1 MSNSQ
6 INLPKTAFS
15 MKANLPAR
23 EPEILEYWQKINLYR
38 ELRNSSKGKEKF
50 VLHDGPPYANG
61 NIHMGTALNKILKD
75 IIVKFHQMDGKDSIY
90 VPGWDCHGLPIEWK
104 IEEQYKKNKKNKNDV
119 PIVEF
124 RKECR
129 LFAEKWI
136 EVHKG
141 QFKRLGVVGDWENY
155 YSTMSF
161 DAEAQIVREL
171 GKFLKEGSL
180 YRGFKPV
187 LWSTVEKTALA
198 DAEVERVL
206 SMADGALLL
215 IDSAEGVMP
224 QTKFVLSKALKQ
236 GLKPIVVINKL
247 DKADQRA
254 NEVLDET
261 FDLFVSLDANEEQL
275 DFPVLYASGRSG
287 WADTEVD
294 GPRENLNPLLDLIL
308 DHVKPAKF
316 EKEKPFAMLST
327 LLYADSFLG
336 RSLVGRITQGTAKA
350 NQSIKAINL
359 NGEKVDEGKLTK
371 IFRYEGTKK
380 VPIEVGE
387 AGDIVVIAGLENAN
401 VADTICDLDVNEPIS
416 ATPIDPPTMS
426 ITITV
431 NTSPLAGKEGKKLT
445 STQIR
450 DRLLQEAQNNVGI
463 TFAENNGNDSFVV
476 SGRGELMLEILLTQ
490 MRREGF
496 EMTVSPPK
504 VLYQT
509 DESGKKLEPIEE
521 ITMDLDEEYSSKVID
536 SMNRRKGKLID
547 LKDTGKDKKRLIFHA
562 PTRGLMGYTSRFLTL
577 TKGNGV
583 INRIFHSYGPFEGE
597 MEGRRNGA
605 LIAMEQGK
613 AVAFAIF
620 NLQARGEM
628 FVTHNDPV
636 YPGMIVGLSPK
647 PGDMIINVMKGKK
660 LTNMR
665 TQGTDENV
673 VLTPVRKMSIA
684 EQLSM
689 LNTDEAL
696 EITPESCRLRKSI
709 LDPHERKRSEKS
721 GAAA

>member
-1 MSNSQ
+1 MIDTLMKQSGSFRENEVVDERLMDSGELEKERGITILAKPAS
-6 INLPKTAFS
+6 INWKD
-15 MKANLPAR
+15 AR
-23 EPEILEYWQKINLYR
+23 IN
-38 ELRNSSKGKEKF
+38 
-50 VLHDGPPYANG
+50 
-61 NIHMGTALNKILKD
+61 
-75 IIVKFHQMDGKDSIY
+75 IIDT
-90 VPGWDCHGLPIEWK
+90 PGHRD
-104 IEEQYKKNKKNKNDV
+104 
-119 PIVEF
+119 
-124 RKECR
+124 
-129 LFAEKWI
+129 FA
-136 EVHKG
+136 
-141 QFKRLGVVGDWENY
+141 
-155 YSTMSF
+155 
-161 DAEAQIVREL
+161 
-171 GKFLKEGSL
+171 
-180 YRGFKPV
+180 
-187 LWSTVEKTALA
+187 
-198 DAEVERVL
+198 AEVERVL

-224 QTKFVLSKALKQ
+224 QTKFVLAKALKQ
-236 GLKPIVVINKL
+236 GLKPIVIINKL

-287 WADTEVD
+287 WASKEVD
-294 GPRENLNPLLDLIL
+294 GPRENLHPLLDLIIE
-308 DHVKPAKF
+308 HVKPADLDKT
-316 EKEKPFAMLST
+316 KPFAMLST

-336 RSLVGRITQGTAKA
+336 RSLVGKISQGTAKA
-350 NQSIKAINL
+350 NQPIKAINL
-359 NGEKVDEGKLTK
+359 KGEKVDEGRLTK

-387 AGDIVVIAGLENAN
+387 AGDIVIIAGLEKAN
-401 VADTICDLDVNEPIS
+401 VADTICDLEVTEPIH

-426 ITITV
+426 ITISV
-431 NTSPLAGKEGKKLT
+431 NSSPLAGTEGKILT

-450 DRLLQEAQNNVGI
+450 DRLVTEAQNNVGI
-463 TFAENNGNDSFVV
+463 SFSQNNNVDAFVI

-504 VLYQT
+504 VLYQK
-509 DESGKKLEPIEE
+509 DVSGNRMEPIEE
-521 ITMDLDEEYSSKVID
+521 ITVDLDEEFSSKIID
-536 SMNRRKGKLID
+536 SMNRRKGKLLD

-577 TKGNGV
+577 TKGTGV
-583 INRIFHSYGPFEGE
+583 INRIFHGYGKFEGE
-597 MEGRRNGA
+597 MDGRKNGA
-605 LIAMEQGK
+605 LISMANGK

-636 YPGMIVGLSPK
+636 YEGMIVGLAPK
-647 PGDMIINVMKGKK
+647 PGDMIINVMKGKQ

-673 VLTPVRKMSIA
+673 VLTPVRQMSIA

-696 EITPESCRLRKSI
+696 EITPKSLRLRKAI
-709 LDPHERKRSEKS
+709 LNPTDRKKNEKS
-721 GAAA
+721 GTPL

>member
-1 MSNSQ
+1 MTND
-6 INLPKTAFS
+6 IRNITIIAHVDHGKTTLIDTL
-15 MKANLPAR
+15 MKQSGSFRDN
-23 EPEILEYWQKINLYR
+23 E
-38 ELRNSSKGKEKF
+38 
-50 VLHDGPPYANG
+50 V
-61 NIHMGTALNKILKD
+61 
-75 IIVKFHQMDGKDSIY
+75 
-90 VPGWDCHGLPIEWK
+90 
-104 IEEQYKKNKKNKNDV
+104 IEERVMDSGELEKERGITILAKPTSIDWKKSRVNIIDT
-119 PIVEF
+119 PGH
-124 RKECR
+124 RD
-129 LFAEKWI
+129 FA
-136 EVHKG
+136 
-141 QFKRLGVVGDWENY
+141 
-155 YSTMSF
+155 
-161 DAEAQIVREL
+161 
-171 GKFLKEGSL
+171 
-180 YRGFKPV
+180 
-187 LWSTVEKTALA
+187 
-198 DAEVERVL
+198 AEVERVL
-206 SMADGALLL
+206 HMADGALLL

-224 QTKFVLSKALKQ
+224 QTKFVLAKALKQ
-236 GLKPIVVINKL
+236 GLRPIVVINKL
-247 DKADQRA
+247 DKTDQRA

-287 WADTEVD
+287 WASKEID
-294 GPRENLNPLLDLIL
+294 GPRENLHPLLDLII
-308 DHVKPAKF
+308 DHVKPAKLD
-316 EKEKPFAMLST
+316 KSKPFAMLST

-336 RSLVGRITQGTAKA
+336 RSLVGRINQGTAKA
-350 NQSIKAINL
+350 NQQIKAINL
-359 NGEKVDEGKLTK
+359 KGEKVDEGRLTK

-380 VPIEVGE
+380 VPIEIGE
-387 AGDIVVIAGLENAN
+387 AGDIVIIAGLEKAN
-401 VADTICDLDVNEPIS
+401 VADTICDLEINEPIS

-426 ITITV
+426 ITVTV
-431 NTSPLAGKEGKKLT
+431 NSSPLAGTEGKKLT

-450 DRLLQEAQNNVGI
+450 DRLMLEAENNVGI
-463 TFAENNGNDSFVV
+463 TFGENENKDAFVI

-504 VLYQT
+504 VLFQK
-509 DESGKKLEPIEE
+509 DDNGKKLEPIEE
-521 ITMDLDEEYSSKVID
+521 ITMDLDEEHSSKVID

-577 TKGNGV
+577 TKGTGV
-583 INRIFHSYGPFEGE
+583 INRIFHAYGEYTGD

-605 LIAMEQGK
+605 LISMEKGK

-636 YPGMIVGLSPK
+636 YEGMIVGLSSK
-647 PGDMIINVMKGKK
+647 SGDLEINVMKGKK

-673 VLTPVRKMSIA
+673 VLTPVRKMAIA

-696 EITPESCRLRKSI
+696 EITPKSCRLRKAI
-709 LDPHERKRSEKS
+709 LNPHDRKRQSKAS
-721 GAAA
+721 

>member
-1 MSNSQ
+1 MKNNIRNITIIAHVDHGKTTMIDTLMKQSGSFRENEVVDERLMDSGELEKERGITILAKPAS
-6 INLPKTAFS
+6 IN
-15 MKANLPAR
+15 
-23 EPEILEYWQKINLYR
+23 W
-38 ELRNSSKGKEKF
+38 
-50 VLHDGPPYANG
+50 
-61 NIHMGTALNKILKD
+61 
-75 IIVKFHQMDGKDSIY
+75 KDSGINIIDT
-90 VPGWDCHGLPIEWK
+90 PGHRD
-104 IEEQYKKNKKNKNDV
+104 
-119 PIVEF
+119 
-124 RKECR
+124 
-129 LFAEKWI
+129 FA
-136 EVHKG
+136 
-141 QFKRLGVVGDWENY
+141 
-155 YSTMSF
+155 
-161 DAEAQIVREL
+161 
-171 GKFLKEGSL
+171 
-180 YRGFKPV
+180 
-187 LWSTVEKTALA
+187 
-198 DAEVERVL
+198 AEVERVL

-224 QTKFVLSKALKQ
+224 QTKFVLAKALKQ
-236 GLKPIVVINKL
+236 GLRPIVIINKL

-254 NEVLDET
+254 DEVLDET

-287 WADTEVD
+287 WASKEVD
-294 GPRENLNPLLDLIL
+294 GPRENLHPLLDLIIEHVNPAEL
-308 DHVKPAKF
+308 DISI
-316 EKEKPFAMLST
+316 PFAMLST

-336 RSLVGRITQGTAKA
+336 RSLVGKISQGTAKA
-350 NQSIKAINL
+350 NQPIKAINL
-359 NGEKVDEGKLTK
+359 KGEKVDEGRLTK

-387 AGDIVVIAGLENAN
+387 AGDIVIIAGLEKAN
-401 VADTICDLDVNEPIS
+401 VADTICDLEVTEPIH

-426 ITITV
+426 ITISV
-431 NTSPLAGKEGKKLT
+431 NSSPLAGTEGKKLT

-450 DRLLQEAQNNVGI
+450 DRLVTEAQNNVGI
-463 TFAENNGNDSFVV
+463 SFSQNNNVDAFVI

-504 VLYQT
+504 VLFQK
-509 DESGKKLEPIEE
+509 DENGNRMEPIEE
-521 ITMDLDEEYSSKVID
+521 ITVDLDEEFSSKIID
-536 SMNRRKGKLID
+536 SMNRRKGKLLD

-577 TKGNGV
+577 TKGTGV
-583 INRIFHSYGPFEGE
+583 INRIFHGYGKFEGE
-597 MEGRRNGA
+597 MDGRKNGA
-605 LIAMEQGK
+605 LISMSTGK

-636 YPGMIVGLSPK
+636 YEGMIVGLTPK
-647 PGDMIINVMKGKK
+647 PGDMIINVMKGKQ

-673 VLTPVRKMSIA
+673 VLTPVRQMSIA

-696 EITPESCRLRKSI
+696 EITPKSLRLRKAI
-709 LDPHERKRSEKS
+709 LNPNDRKKNEKS
-721 GAAA
+721 STPL

>member
-1 MSNSQ
+1 MDNNIRNITIIAHVDHGKTTMIDALMKQSGSFRENEVVEERLMDSGELEKERGITILAKPAS
-6 INLPKTAFS
+6 IN
-15 MKANLPAR
+15 
-23 EPEILEYWQKINLYR
+23 WQGSRIN
-38 ELRNSSKGKEKF
+38 
-50 VLHDGPPYANG
+50 
-61 NIHMGTALNKILKD
+61 
-75 IIVKFHQMDGKDSIY
+75 IIDT
-90 VPGWDCHGLPIEWK
+90 PGHRD
-104 IEEQYKKNKKNKNDV
+104 
-119 PIVEF
+119 
-124 RKECR
+124 
-129 LFAEKWI
+129 FA
-136 EVHKG
+136 
-141 QFKRLGVVGDWENY
+141 
-155 YSTMSF
+155 
-161 DAEAQIVREL
+161 
-171 GKFLKEGSL
+171 
-180 YRGFKPV
+180 
-187 LWSTVEKTALA
+187 
-198 DAEVERVL
+198 AEVERVL

-215 IDSAEGVMP
+215 IDSSEGVMP
-224 QTKFVLSKALKQ
+224 QTKFVLAKALKQ
-236 GLKPIVVINKL
+236 GLKPIVIINKL
-247 DKADQRA
+247 DKPDQRA
-254 NEVLDET
+254 EEVLDET

-287 WADTEVD
+287 WANKEVD
-294 GPRENLNPLLDLIL
+294 GPRENLHPLLDLIL
-308 DHVKPAKF
+308 EHVKPD
-316 EKEKPFAMLST
+316 ELDNSKPFAMLST

-336 RSLVGRITQGTAKA
+336 RSLVGKISQGSAKA
-350 NQSIKAINL
+350 NQQIKAINL
-359 NGEKVDEGKLTK
+359 QGEKVDEGRLTK

-387 AGDIVVIAGLENAN
+387 AGDIVVIAGLEKAN
-401 VADTICDLDVNEPIS
+401 VADTICDIEVNEPIL

-426 ITITV
+426 IKVTV
-431 NTSPLAGKEGKKLT
+431 NSSPLAGTEGKKLT

-450 DRLLQEAQNNVGI
+450 DRLILEAQNNVGI
-463 TFAENNGNDSFVV
+463 TFSENKNNDAFEI

-504 VLYQT
+504 VLFEK
-509 DESGKKLEPIEE
+509 DENGNKLEPIEE
-521 ITMDLDEEYSSKVID
+521 ITMDLDEEHSSKVID

-583 INRIFHSYGPFEGE
+583 INRIFHSYGKYEGE

-605 LIAMEQGK
+605 LISMETGK

-636 YPGMIVGLSPK
+636 YVGMIVGLAPK
-647 PGDMIINVMKGKK
+647 SGDLQINVMKGKK

-684 EQLSM
+684 EQLSI

-696 EITPESCRLRKSI
+696 EITPKSCRLRKAI
-709 LDPHERKRSEKS
+709 LNPHERKKSEKAS
-721 GAAA
+721 ASAA

>member
-1 MSNSQ
+1 MNNNIRNITIIAHVDHGKTTMIDTLMKQSGSFRENEVVDERLMDSGELEKERGITILAKPAS
-6 INLPKTAFS
+6 IN
-15 MKANLPAR
+15 
-23 EPEILEYWQKINLYR
+23 W
-38 ELRNSSKGKEKF
+38 
-50 VLHDGPPYANG
+50 
-61 NIHMGTALNKILKD
+61 
-75 IIVKFHQMDGKDSIY
+75 KDSRINIIDT
-90 VPGWDCHGLPIEWK
+90 PGHRD
-104 IEEQYKKNKKNKNDV
+104 
-119 PIVEF
+119 
-124 RKECR
+124 
-129 LFAEKWI
+129 FA
-136 EVHKG
+136 
-141 QFKRLGVVGDWENY
+141 
-155 YSTMSF
+155 
-161 DAEAQIVREL
+161 
-171 GKFLKEGSL
+171 
-180 YRGFKPV
+180 
-187 LWSTVEKTALA
+187 
-198 DAEVERVL
+198 AEVERVL

-224 QTKFVLSKALKQ
+224 QTKFVLAKALKQ
-236 GLKPIVVINKL
+236 GLKPIVIINKL

-287 WADTEVD
+287 WASKEVD
-294 GPRENLNPLLDLIL
+294 GPRENLHPLLDLIL
-308 DHVKPAKF
+308 EHVNPDDLDKT
-316 EKEKPFAMLST
+316 KPFAMLST

-336 RSLVGRITQGTAKA
+336 RSLVGKISQGTARA
-350 NQSIKAINL
+350 NQPIKAINL
-359 NGEKVDEGKLTK
+359 KGEKVDEGRLTK

-387 AGDIVVIAGLENAN
+387 AGDIVVIAGLEKAN
-401 VADTICDLDVNEPIS
+401 VADTICDPEVNEPLP

-426 ITITV
+426 ITISV
-431 NTSPLAGKEGKKLT
+431 NSSPLAGTEGKKLT

-450 DRLLQEAQNNVGI
+450 DRLVTEAQNNVGI
-463 TFAENNGNDSFVV
+463 SFSQNNNVDAFVI

-504 VLYQT
+504 VLYQR
-509 DESGKKLEPIEE
+509 DENGNRMEPIEE
-521 ITMDLDEEYSSKVID
+521 ITVDLDEEFSSKIID
-536 SMNRRKGKLID
+536 SMNRRKGKLLD

-577 TKGNGV
+577 TKGTGV
-583 INRIFHSYGPFEGE
+583 INRIFHGYGKFEGE
-597 MEGRRNGA
+597 MDGRKNGA
-605 LIAMEQGK
+605 LISMANGK

-636 YPGMIVGLSPK
+636 YEGMIVGLAPK
-647 PGDMIINVMKGKK
+647 PGDMIINVMKGKQ

-673 VLTPVRKMSIA
+673 VLTPVRQMSIA

-696 EITPESCRLRKSI
+696 EITPKSLRLRKAI
-709 LDPHERKRSEKS
+709 LNPTDRKKNEKS
-721 GAAA
+721 GTPL

>member
-1 MSNSQ
+1 MSNNIRNITIIAHVDHGKTTMIDNLMKQSGSFRDNEVVDERLMDSGELEKERGITILAKPAS
-6 INLPKTAFS
+6 IN
-15 MKANLPAR
+15 
-23 EPEILEYWQKINLYR
+23 WQDSR
-38 ELRNSSKGKEKF
+38 
-50 VLHDGPPYANG
+50 V
-61 NIHMGTALNKILKD
+61 NIIDT
-75 IIVKFHQMDGKDSIY
+75 
-90 VPGWDCHGLPIEWK
+90 PGHRD
-104 IEEQYKKNKKNKNDV
+104 
-119 PIVEF
+119 
-124 RKECR
+124 
-129 LFAEKWI
+129 FA
-136 EVHKG
+136 
-141 QFKRLGVVGDWENY
+141 
-155 YSTMSF
+155 
-161 DAEAQIVREL
+161 
-171 GKFLKEGSL
+171 
-180 YRGFKPV
+180 
-187 LWSTVEKTALA
+187 
-198 DAEVERVL
+198 AEVERVL

-224 QTKFVLSKALKQ
+224 QTKFVLAKALKQ

-287 WADTEVD
+287 WASKEVD
-294 GPRENLNPLLDLIL
+294 GPRENLHPLLDLIIE
-308 DHVKPAKF
+308 HVKPAELDKT
-316 EKEKPFAMLST
+316 KPFAMLST

-336 RSLVGRITQGTAKA
+336 RSLVGRISQGTAKA
-350 NQSIKAINL
+350 NQPIKAINL

-380 VPIEVGE
+380 VPIEIGE
-387 AGDIVVIAGLENAN
+387 AGDIVVIAGLEKAN
-401 VADTICDLDVNEPIS
+401 VADTICDPELNEPIP

-426 ITITV
+426 ITISV
-431 NTSPLAGKEGKKLT
+431 NSSPLAGTEGKKLT

-450 DRLLQEAQNNVGI
+450 DRLLSEAQNNVGI
-463 TFAENNGNDSFVV
+463 TFSQNANVDSFVI

-504 VLYQT
+504 VLFQK
-509 DESGKKLEPIEE
+509 DEAGNKLEPIEE
-521 ITMDLDEEYSSKVID
+521 ITVDLDEEFSSKIID
-536 SMNRRKGKLID
+536 SMNRRKGKLLD
-547 LKDTGKDKKRLIFHA
+547 LKDTGKDKKRLVFHA

-577 TKGNGV
+577 TKGTGV
-583 INRIFHSYGPFEGE
+583 INRIFHGYGKFEGE
-597 MEGRRNGA
+597 MDGRKNGA
-605 LIAMEQGK
+605 LISMSTGK

-636 YPGMIVGLSPK
+636 YEGMIVGLTPK
-647 PGDMIINVMKGKK
+647 PGDMIINVMKGKQ

-673 VLTPVRKMSIA
+673 VLTPVRQMSIA

-696 EITPESCRLRKSI
+696 EITPKSLRLRKAI
-709 LDPHERKRSEKS
+709 LNPHDRKKSEKS
-721 GAAA
+721 GTAA

>member
-1 MSNSQ
+1 MSNNIRNITIIAHVDHGKTTMIDTLMKQSGSFRENEIIEERLMDSGELEKERGITILAKPAS
-6 INLPKTAFS
+6 IN
-15 MKANLPAR
+15 
-23 EPEILEYWQKINLYR
+23 W
-38 ELRNSSKGKEKF
+38 
-50 VLHDGPPYANG
+50 
-61 NIHMGTALNKILKD
+61 
-75 IIVKFHQMDGKDSIY
+75 KDSRINIIDT
-90 VPGWDCHGLPIEWK
+90 PGHRD
-104 IEEQYKKNKKNKNDV
+104 
-119 PIVEF
+119 
-124 RKECR
+124 
-129 LFAEKWI
+129 FA
-136 EVHKG
+136 
-141 QFKRLGVVGDWENY
+141 
-155 YSTMSF
+155 
-161 DAEAQIVREL
+161 
-171 GKFLKEGSL
+171 
-180 YRGFKPV
+180 
-187 LWSTVEKTALA
+187 
-198 DAEVERVL
+198 AEVERVL

-224 QTKFVLSKALKQ
+224 QTKFVLAKALKQ
-236 GLKPIVVINKL
+236 GLKPIVIINKL
-247 DKADQRA
+247 DKTDQRA
-254 NEVLDET
+254 DEVLDET

-287 WADTEVD
+287 WASKEVD
-294 GPRENLNPLLDLIL
+294 GPRENLHPLLDLIIE
-308 DHVKPAKF
+308 HVKPAELDKN
-316 EKEKPFAMLST
+316 KPFAMLST

-336 RSLVGRITQGTAKA
+336 RSLVGKISQGTAKA
-350 NQSIKAINL
+350 NQQIKAINL
-359 NGEKVDEGKLTK
+359 QGEKIDEGRLTK

-387 AGDIVVIAGLENAN
+387 AGDIVVIAGLEKAN
-401 VADTICDLDVNEPIS
+401 VADTICDPEVNEPIT

-426 ITITV
+426 ITISV
-431 NTSPLAGKEGKKLT
+431 NSSPLAGTEGKKLT

-450 DRLLQEAQNNVGI
+450 DRLITEAQNNVGI
-463 TFAENNGNDSFVV
+463 SFSQNINVDSFII

-504 VLYQT
+504 VLYKQ
-509 DESGKKLEPIEE
+509 DRNGNKLEPIEE
-521 ITMDLDEEYSSKVID
+521 ITVDLDEEYSSKIID

-547 LKDTGKDKKRLIFHA
+547 LKDTGKDKKRLLFHA

-577 TKGNGV
+577 TKGTGV
-583 INRIFHSYGPFEGE
+583 INRIFHGYGKFEGE
-597 MEGRRNGA
+597 MDGRKNGA
-605 LIAMEQGK
+605 LISMANGK

-636 YPGMIVGLSPK
+636 YEGMIVGLTPK
-647 PGDMIINVMKGKK
+647 PGDMIINVMKGKQ

-696 EITPESCRLRKSI
+696 EITPKSLRLRKAI
-709 LDPHERKRSEKS
+709 LNPHDRKKNEKS
-721 GAAA
+721 GTPL

>member
-1 MSNSQ
+1 MTNTIRNITIIAHVDHGKTTLIDNLMKQSGSFRENENVEERVMDSGELEKERGITILAKPTS
-6 INLPKTAFS
+6 INWRE
-15 MKANLPAR
+15 AR
-23 EPEILEYWQKINLYR
+23 IN
-38 ELRNSSKGKEKF
+38 
-50 VLHDGPPYANG
+50 
-61 NIHMGTALNKILKD
+61 
-75 IIVKFHQMDGKDSIY
+75 IIDT
-90 VPGWDCHGLPIEWK
+90 PGHRD
-104 IEEQYKKNKKNKNDV
+104 
-119 PIVEF
+119 
-124 RKECR
+124 
-129 LFAEKWI
+129 FA
-136 EVHKG
+136 
-141 QFKRLGVVGDWENY
+141 
-155 YSTMSF
+155 
-161 DAEAQIVREL
+161 
-171 GKFLKEGSL
+171 
-180 YRGFKPV
+180 
-187 LWSTVEKTALA
+187 
-198 DAEVERVL
+198 AEVERVL
-206 SMADGALLL
+206 HMADGALLL

-247 DKADQRA
+247 DKSDQRA

-261 FDLFVSLDANEEQL
+261 FDLFVSLDANEKQL

-287 WADTEVD
+287 WATKEID
-294 GPRENLNPLLDLIL
+294 GPRENLKPLLDLII
-308 DHVKPAKF
+308 DHVKPTKF
-316 EKEKPFAMLST
+316 DEKKPFAMLST

-336 RSLVGRITQGTAKA
+336 RSLVGRIAQGTAKA

-359 NGEKVDEGKLTK
+359 NGEKVDEGRLTK

-380 VPIEVGE
+380 VPIEIGH
-387 AGDIVVIAGLENAN
+387 AGDIVIVAGLDKAN
-401 VADTICDLDVNEPIS
+401 VSDTICDLEVNEPIN

-431 NTSPLAGKEGKKLT
+431 NSSPLAGTEGKKLT

-450 DRLLQEAQNNVGI
+450 ERLILEAENNVGI
-463 TFAENNGNDSFVV
+463 NFQENENKDAFVI

-496 EMTVSPPK
+496 ELTVSPPK
-504 VLYQT
+504 VLIKKG
-509 DESGKKLEPIEE
+509 DMGEKLEPIEE
-521 ITMDLDEEYSSKVID
+521 VTMDLDEEFSSKVID

-577 TKGNGV
+577 TKGTGV
-583 INRIFHSYGPFEGE
+583 INRIFHKYGDYTGD
-597 MEGRRNGA
+597 MDGRRNGA
-605 LIAMEQGK
+605 LISMENGK

-636 YPGMIVGLSPK
+636 YEGMIVGLSSK
-647 PGDMIINVMKGKK
+647 SGDLEINVMKGKK

-673 VLTPVRKMSIA
+673 VLTPVRKMAIA
-684 EQLSM
+684 EQLSI

-696 EITPESCRLRKSI
+696 EITPKSCRLRKAI
-709 LDPHERKRSEKS
+709 LNPHQRKRKLK
-721 GAAA
+721 AI

>member
-1 MSNSQ
+1 MSNN
-6 INLPKTAFS
+6 IRNITIIAHVDHGKTTMIDNL
-15 MKANLPAR
+15 MKQSGSFRENEVVDERLMDSGELEKERGITILAKPAS
-23 EPEILEYWQKINLYR
+23 IDWQGTR
-38 ELRNSSKGKEKF
+38 
-50 VLHDGPPYANG
+50 V
-61 NIHMGTALNKILKD
+61 NIIDT
-75 IIVKFHQMDGKDSIY
+75 
-90 VPGWDCHGLPIEWK
+90 PGHRD
-104 IEEQYKKNKKNKNDV
+104 
-119 PIVEF
+119 
-124 RKECR
+124 
-129 LFAEKWI
+129 FA
-136 EVHKG
+136 
-141 QFKRLGVVGDWENY
+141 
-155 YSTMSF
+155 
-161 DAEAQIVREL
+161 
-171 GKFLKEGSL
+171 
-180 YRGFKPV
+180 
-187 LWSTVEKTALA
+187 
-198 DAEVERVL
+198 AEVERVL

-224 QTKFVLSKALKQ
+224 QTKFVLAKALKQ

-275 DFPVLYASGRSG
+275 DFPVMYASGRSG
-287 WADTEVD
+287 WADKEVD
-294 GPRENLNPLLDLIL
+294 GPRENLHPLLDLIIE
-308 DHVKPAKF
+308 HVKPADLDKT
-316 EKEKPFAMLST
+316 KPFAMLST

-336 RSLVGRITQGTAKA
+336 RSLVGKISQGTAKA
-350 NQSIKAINL
+350 NQPIKAINL
-359 NGEKVDEGKLTK
+359 KGEKVDEGRLTK

-387 AGDIVVIAGLENAN
+387 AGDIVVIAGLEKAN
-401 VADTICDLDVNEPIS
+401 VADTICDLEVNDPLP

-426 ITITV
+426 ITISV
-431 NTSPLAGKEGKKLT
+431 NSSPLAGTEGKKLT

-450 DRLLQEAQNNVGI
+450 DRLVTEAQNNVGI
-463 TFAENNGNDSFVV
+463 SFSQNANVDAFV
-476 SGRGELMLEILLTQ
+476 ISGRGELMLEILLTQ

-504 VLYQT
+504 VLYQK
-509 DESGKKLEPIEE
+509 DEGGNRMEPIEE
-521 ITMDLDEEYSSKVID
+521 ITVDVDEEFSSKIID
-536 SMNRRKGKLID
+536 SMNRRKGKLLD

-577 TKGNGV
+577 TKGTGV
-583 INRIFHSYGPFEGE
+583 INRIFHGYGKFEGE
-597 MEGRRNGA
+597 MDGRKNGA
-605 LIAMEQGK
+605 LISMANGK

-636 YPGMIVGLSPK
+636 YEGMIVGLAPK
-647 PGDMIINVMKGKK
+647 AGDMIINVMKGKQ

-673 VLTPVRKMSIA
+673 VLTPVRQMSIA

-696 EITPESCRLRKSI
+696 EITPKSLRLRKAI
-709 LDPHERKRSEKS
+709 LNPNDRKKNEKS
-721 GAAA
+721 STPL

>member
-1 MSNSQ
+1 MSNNIRNITIIAHVDHGKTTMIDNLMKQSGSFRENEVVDERLMDSGELEKERGITILAKPASIDWQ
-6 INLPKTAFS
+6 GSRIN
-15 MKANLPAR
+15 
-23 EPEILEYWQKINLYR
+23 
-38 ELRNSSKGKEKF
+38 
-50 VLHDGPPYANG
+50 
-61 NIHMGTALNKILKD
+61 
-75 IIVKFHQMDGKDSIY
+75 IIDT
-90 VPGWDCHGLPIEWK
+90 PGHRD
-104 IEEQYKKNKKNKNDV
+104 
-119 PIVEF
+119 
-124 RKECR
+124 
-129 LFAEKWI
+129 FA
-136 EVHKG
+136 
-141 QFKRLGVVGDWENY
+141 
-155 YSTMSF
+155 
-161 DAEAQIVREL
+161 
-171 GKFLKEGSL
+171 
-180 YRGFKPV
+180 
-187 LWSTVEKTALA
+187 
-198 DAEVERVL
+198 AEVERVL

-224 QTKFVLSKALKQ
+224 QTKFVLAKALKQ

-287 WADTEVD
+287 WADKEVD
-294 GPRENLNPLLDLIL
+294 GPRENLHPLLDLIME
-308 DHVKPAKF
+308 HVKPAEL
-316 EKEKPFAMLST
+316 EKTKPFAMLST

-336 RSLVGRITQGTAKA
+336 RSLVGRISQGTAKA
-350 NQSIKAINL
+350 NQPIKAINL
-359 NGEKVDEGKLTK
+359 KGEKVDEGKLTK

-387 AGDIVVIAGLENAN
+387 AGDIVVIAGLEKAN
-401 VADTICDLDVNEPIS
+401 VADTICDPEVNDPIP

-426 ITITV
+426 ITISV
-431 NTSPLAGKEGKKLT
+431 NSSPLAGTEGKKLT

-450 DRLLQEAQNNVGI
+450 DRLVNEAQNNVGI
-463 TFAENNGNDSFVV
+463 SFSQNTNVDSFVI

-504 VLYQT
+504 VLYQQ
-509 DESGKKLEPIEE
+509 DENGNMLEPIEE
-521 ITMDLDEEYSSKVID
+521 ITVDLDEEFSSKIID
-536 SMNRRKGKLID
+536 SMNRRKGKLLD

-577 TKGNGV
+577 TKGTGV
-583 INRIFHSYGPFEGE
+583 INRIFHGYGKFEGE
-597 MEGRRNGA
+597 MDGRKNGA
-605 LIAMEQGK
+605 LISMATGK

-636 YPGMIVGLSPK
+636 YEGMIVGLTPK
-647 PGDMIINVMKGKK
+647 PGDMIINVMKGKQ

-673 VLTPVRKMSIA
+673 VLTPVRQMSIA

-696 EITPESCRLRKSI
+696 EITPKSLRLRKAI
-709 LDPHERKRSEKS
+709 LNPHDRKKNEKS
-721 GAAA
+721 ATPL

>member
-1 MSNSQ
+1 MSNNIRNITIIAHVDHGKTTMIDNLMKQSGSFRDNEIIDERLMDSGELEKERGITILAKPAS
-6 INLPKTAFS
+6 IN
-15 MKANLPAR
+15 
-23 EPEILEYWQKINLYR
+23 W
-38 ELRNSSKGKEKF
+38 
-50 VLHDGPPYANG
+50 
-61 NIHMGTALNKILKD
+61 
-75 IIVKFHQMDGKDSIY
+75 KDSRVNIIDT
-90 VPGWDCHGLPIEWK
+90 PGHRD
-104 IEEQYKKNKKNKNDV
+104 
-119 PIVEF
+119 
-124 RKECR
+124 
-129 LFAEKWI
+129 FA
-136 EVHKG
+136 
-141 QFKRLGVVGDWENY
+141 
-155 YSTMSF
+155 
-161 DAEAQIVREL
+161 
-171 GKFLKEGSL
+171 
-180 YRGFKPV
+180 
-187 LWSTVEKTALA
+187 
-198 DAEVERVL
+198 AEVERVL

-224 QTKFVLSKALKQ
+224 QTKFVLAKALKQ

-287 WADTEVD
+287 WASKEVD
-294 GPRENLNPLLDLIL
+294 GPRENLHPLLDLIL
-308 DHVKPAKF
+308 KHVKPAELDKD
-316 EKEKPFAMLST
+316 KPFAMLST

-336 RSLVGRITQGTAKA
+336 RSLVGRISQGTAKA
-350 NQSIKAINL
+350 NQPIKAINL
-359 NGEKVDEGKLTK
+359 KGEKVDEGKLTK

-387 AGDIVVIAGLENAN
+387 AGDIVVIAGLEKAN
-401 VADTICDLDVNEPIS
+401 VADTICDPELNDPIP

-426 ITITV
+426 ITISV
-431 NTSPLAGKEGKKLT
+431 NSSPLAGTEGKKLT

-450 DRLLQEAQNNVGI
+450 DRLISEAQNNVGI
-463 TFAENNGNDSFVV
+463 TFSQNTNVDSFVI

-504 VLYQT
+504 VLFQK
-509 DESGKKLEPIEE
+509 DEAGNKLEPIEE
-521 ITMDLDEEYSSKVID
+521 ITVDLDEEFSSKIID
-536 SMNRRKGKLID
+536 SMNRRKGKLLD
-547 LKDTGKDKKRLIFHA
+547 LKDTGKDKKRLVFHA

-577 TKGNGV
+577 TKGTGV
-583 INRIFHSYGPFEGE
+583 INRIFHGYGKFEGE
-597 MEGRRNGA
+597 MDGRKNGA
-605 LIAMEQGK
+605 LISMSTGK

-636 YPGMIVGLSPK
+636 YEGMIVGLTPK
-647 PGDMIINVMKGKK
+647 PGDMIINVMKGKQ

-673 VLTPVRKMSIA
+673 VLTPVRQMSIA

-696 EITPESCRLRKSI
+696 EITPKSLRLRKSI
-709 LDPHERKRSEKS
+709 LNPHDRKRSEKS

>member
-1 MSNSQ
+1 MSNNIRNITIIAHVDHGKTTMIDNLMKQSGSFRENEVVDERLMDSGELEKERGITILAKPAS
-6 INLPKTAFS
+6 IN
-15 MKANLPAR
+15 
-23 EPEILEYWQKINLYR
+23 W
-38 ELRNSSKGKEKF
+38 
-50 VLHDGPPYANG
+50 
-61 NIHMGTALNKILKD
+61 
-75 IIVKFHQMDGKDSIY
+75 KDSRVNIIDT
-90 VPGWDCHGLPIEWK
+90 PGHRD
-104 IEEQYKKNKKNKNDV
+104 
-119 PIVEF
+119 
-124 RKECR
+124 
-129 LFAEKWI
+129 FA
-136 EVHKG
+136 
-141 QFKRLGVVGDWENY
+141 
-155 YSTMSF
+155 
-161 DAEAQIVREL
+161 
-171 GKFLKEGSL
+171 
-180 YRGFKPV
+180 
-187 LWSTVEKTALA
+187 
-198 DAEVERVL
+198 AEVERVL

-224 QTKFVLSKALKQ
+224 QTKFVLAKALKQ

-287 WADTEVD
+287 WASKEVD
-294 GPRENLNPLLDLIL
+294 GPRENLHPLLDLIIE
-308 DHVKPAKF
+308 HVKPAELDKT
-316 EKEKPFAMLST
+316 KPFAMLST

-336 RSLVGRITQGTAKA
+336 RSLVGRISQGTAKA
-350 NQSIKAINL
+350 NQPIKAINL
-359 NGEKVDEGKLTK
+359 KGEKVDEGKLTK

-380 VPIEVGE
+380 VPIEIGE
-387 AGDIVVIAGLENAN
+387 AGDIVVIAGLEKAN
-401 VADTICDLDVNEPIS
+401 VADTICDPELNEPIP

-426 ITITV
+426 ITISV
-431 NTSPLAGKEGKKLT
+431 NSSPLAGTEGKKLT

-450 DRLLQEAQNNVGI
+450 DRLVSEAQNNVGI
-463 TFAENNGNDSFVV
+463 TFSQNANVDSFVI

-504 VLYQT
+504 VLFQK
-509 DESGKKLEPIEE
+509 DEAGNKLEPIEE
-521 ITMDLDEEYSSKVID
+521 ITVDLDEEYSSKIID
-536 SMNRRKGKLID
+536 SMNRRKGKLLD
-547 LKDTGKDKKRLIFHA
+547 LKDTGKDKKRLVFHA

-577 TKGNGV
+577 TKGTGV
-583 INRIFHSYGPFEGE
+583 INRIFHGYGKFEGE
-597 MEGRRNGA
+597 MDGRKNGA
-605 LIAMEQGK
+605 LISMSTGK

-636 YPGMIVGLSPK
+636 YEGMIVGLTPK
-647 PGDMIINVMKGKK
+647 PGDMIINVMKGKQ

-673 VLTPVRKMSIA
+673 VLTPVRQMSIA

-696 EITPESCRLRKSI
+696 EITPKSLRLRKAI
-709 LDPHERKRSEKS
+709 LNPHDRKKSEKS

>member
-1 MSNSQ
+1 MSNN
-6 INLPKTAFS
+6 IRNITIIAHVDNGKTTMIDNL
-15 MKANLPAR
+15 MKQSGSFRENEVVDERLMDSGELEKERGITILAKPAS
-23 EPEILEYWQKINLYR
+23 IDWQGTR
-38 ELRNSSKGKEKF
+38 
-50 VLHDGPPYANG
+50 V
-61 NIHMGTALNKILKD
+61 NIIDT
-75 IIVKFHQMDGKDSIY
+75 
-90 VPGWDCHGLPIEWK
+90 PGHRD
-104 IEEQYKKNKKNKNDV
+104 
-119 PIVEF
+119 
-124 RKECR
+124 
-129 LFAEKWI
+129 FA
-136 EVHKG
+136 
-141 QFKRLGVVGDWENY
+141 
-155 YSTMSF
+155 
-161 DAEAQIVREL
+161 
-171 GKFLKEGSL
+171 
-180 YRGFKPV
+180 
-187 LWSTVEKTALA
+187 
-198 DAEVERVL
+198 AEVERVL

-224 QTKFVLSKALKQ
+224 QTKFVLAKALKQ

-275 DFPVLYASGRSG
+275 DFPVMYASGRSG
-287 WADTEVD
+287 WADKEVD
-294 GPRENLNPLLDLIL
+294 GPRENLHPLLDLIIE
-308 DHVKPAKF
+308 HVKPADLDKT
-316 EKEKPFAMLST
+316 KPFAMLST

-336 RSLVGRITQGTAKA
+336 RSLVGKISQGTAKA
-350 NQSIKAINL
+350 NQAIKAINL
-359 NGEKVDEGKLTK
+359 KGEKVDEGRLTK

-387 AGDIVVIAGLENAN
+387 AGDIVVIAGLEKAN
-401 VADTICDLDVNEPIS
+401 VADTICDLEVNDPLP

-426 ITITV
+426 ITISV
-431 NTSPLAGKEGKKLT
+431 NSSPLAGTEGKKLT

-450 DRLLQEAQNNVGI
+450 DRLVTEAQNNVGI
-463 TFAENNGNDSFVV
+463 SFSQNANVDAFV
-476 SGRGELMLEILLTQ
+476 ISGRGELMLEILLTQ

-504 VLYQT
+504 VLYQK
-509 DESGKKLEPIEE
+509 DDNGNRLEPIEE
-521 ITMDLDEEYSSKVID
+521 ITVDVDEEFSSKIID
-536 SMNRRKGKLID
+536 SMNRRKGKLLD

-577 TKGNGV
+577 TKGTGV
-583 INRIFHSYGPFEGE
+583 INRIFHGYGKFEGE
-597 MEGRRNGA
+597 MDGRKNGA
-605 LIAMEQGK
+605 LISMANGK

-636 YPGMIVGLSPK
+636 YEGMIVGLAPK
-647 PGDMIINVMKGKK
+647 PGDMIINVMKGKQ

-673 VLTPVRKMSIA
+673 VLTPVRQMSIA

-696 EITPESCRLRKSI
+696 EITPKSLRLRKAI
-709 LDPHERKRSEKS
+709 LNPNDRKKNEKS
-721 GAAA
+721 GTPL

>member
-1 MSNSQ
+1 MNNNIRNITIIAHVDHGKTTMIDTLMKQSGSFRENEVVDERLMDSGELEKERGITILAKPAS
-6 INLPKTAFS
+6 INWKES
-15 MKANLPAR
+15 R
-23 EPEILEYWQKINLYR
+23 IN
-38 ELRNSSKGKEKF
+38 
-50 VLHDGPPYANG
+50 
-61 NIHMGTALNKILKD
+61 
-75 IIVKFHQMDGKDSIY
+75 IIDT
-90 VPGWDCHGLPIEWK
+90 PGHRD
-104 IEEQYKKNKKNKNDV
+104 
-119 PIVEF
+119 
-124 RKECR
+124 
-129 LFAEKWI
+129 FA
-136 EVHKG
+136 
-141 QFKRLGVVGDWENY
+141 
-155 YSTMSF
+155 
-161 DAEAQIVREL
+161 
-171 GKFLKEGSL
+171 
-180 YRGFKPV
+180 
-187 LWSTVEKTALA
+187 
-198 DAEVERVL
+198 AEVERVL

-224 QTKFVLSKALKQ
+224 QTKFVLAKALKQ
-236 GLKPIVVINKL
+236 GLKPIVIINKL

-287 WADTEVD
+287 WASKEVD
-294 GPRENLNPLLDLIL
+294 GPRENLHPLLDLIL
-308 DHVKPAKF
+308 EHVKPDDLDKT
-316 EKEKPFAMLST
+316 KPFAMLST

-336 RSLVGRITQGTAKA
+336 RSLVGKISQGTAKA
-350 NQSIKAINL
+350 NQPIKAINL
-359 NGEKVDEGKLTK
+359 KGEKVDEGRLTK

-387 AGDIVVIAGLENAN
+387 AGDIVIIAGLEKAN
-401 VADTICDLDVNEPIS
+401 VADTICDPEVNEPLP

-426 ITITV
+426 ITISV
-431 NTSPLAGKEGKKLT
+431 NSSPLAGTEGKKLT

-450 DRLLQEAQNNVGI
+450 DRLVTEAQNNVGI
-463 TFAENNGNDSFVV
+463 SFSQNNNVDAFVI

-504 VLYQT
+504 VLYQK
-509 DESGKKLEPIEE
+509 DENGNRMEPIEE
-521 ITMDLDEEYSSKVID
+521 ITVDLDEEFSSKIID
-536 SMNRRKGKLID
+536 SMNRRKGKLLD

-577 TKGNGV
+577 TKGTGV
-583 INRIFHSYGPFEGE
+583 INRIFHGYGKFEGE
-597 MEGRRNGA
+597 MDGRKNGA
-605 LIAMEQGK
+605 LISMANGK

-636 YPGMIVGLSPK
+636 YEGMIVGLAPK
-647 PGDMIINVMKGKK
+647 PGDMIINVMKGKQ

-673 VLTPVRKMSIA
+673 VLTPVRQMSIA

-696 EITPESCRLRKSI
+696 EITPKSLRLRKAI
-709 LDPHERKRSEKS
+709 LNPTDRKKNEKS
-721 GAAA
+721 GTPL

>member
-1 MSNSQ
+1 MTNDIRNITIIAHVDHGKTTMIDALMKQSGSFRENEVVEERLMDSGELEKERGITILAKPAS
-6 INLPKTAFS
+6 IN
-15 MKANLPAR
+15 
-23 EPEILEYWQKINLYR
+23 WQGSRIN
-38 ELRNSSKGKEKF
+38 
-50 VLHDGPPYANG
+50 
-61 NIHMGTALNKILKD
+61 
-75 IIVKFHQMDGKDSIY
+75 IIDT
-90 VPGWDCHGLPIEWK
+90 PGHRD
-104 IEEQYKKNKKNKNDV
+104 
-119 PIVEF
+119 
-124 RKECR
+124 
-129 LFAEKWI
+129 FA
-136 EVHKG
+136 
-141 QFKRLGVVGDWENY
+141 
-155 YSTMSF
+155 
-161 DAEAQIVREL
+161 
-171 GKFLKEGSL
+171 
-180 YRGFKPV
+180 
-187 LWSTVEKTALA
+187 
-198 DAEVERVL
+198 AEVERVL

-224 QTKFVLSKALKQ
+224 QTKFVLAKTLKQ

-247 DKADQRA
+247 DKTDQRA
-254 NEVLDET
+254 EEVLDET

-287 WADTEVD
+287 WASKEVD
-294 GPRENLNPLLDLIL
+294 GARENLHPLLDLIL
-308 DHVKPAKF
+308 EHVQPDKLDNN
-316 EKEKPFAMLST
+316 KPFAMLST

-336 RSLVGRITQGTAKA
+336 RSLVGKISQGTAKA
-350 NQSIKAINL
+350 NQQIKAINL
-359 NGEKVDEGKLTK
+359 QGEKVDEGRLTK

-380 VPIEVGE
+380 VPIEVGK
-387 AGDIVVIAGLENAN
+387 AGDIVVIAGLEKAN
-401 VADTICDLDVNEPIS
+401 VADTICDLEVNKPIP

-426 ITITV
+426 IKVTV
-431 NTSPLAGKEGKKLT
+431 NSSPLAGTEGKKLT

-450 DRLLQEAQNNVGI
+450 DRLILEAENNVGI
-463 TFAENNGNDSFVV
+463 TFSENKNNDAFEI

-504 VLYQT
+504 VLFKK
-509 DESGKKLEPIEE
+509 DENENKLEPIEE
-521 ITMDLDEEYSSKVID
+521 ITMDLDEEHSSKVID

-547 LKDTGKDKKRLIFHA
+547 LKDTGKGKKRLIFHA

-583 INRIFHSYGPFEGE
+583 INRIFHSYGKFEGE

-605 LIAMEQGK
+605 LISMETGK

-636 YPGMIVGLSPK
+636 YVGMIVGLAPK
-647 PGDMIINVMKGKK
+647 AGDLQINVMKGKK

-684 EQLSM
+684 EQLSI

-696 EITPESCRLRKSI
+696 EITPKSCRLRKAI
-709 LDPHERKRSEKS
+709 LNPHERKKSEKAS
-721 GAAA
+721 ASAA

>member
-1 MSNSQ
+1 MSNNIRNITIIAHVDHGKTTMIDNLMKQSGSFRENEVIDERLMDSGELEKERGITILAKPAS
-6 INLPKTAFS
+6 IN
-15 MKANLPAR
+15 
-23 EPEILEYWQKINLYR
+23 W
-38 ELRNSSKGKEKF
+38 
-50 VLHDGPPYANG
+50 
-61 NIHMGTALNKILKD
+61 
-75 IIVKFHQMDGKDSIY
+75 KDSRVNIIDT
-90 VPGWDCHGLPIEWK
+90 PGHRD
-104 IEEQYKKNKKNKNDV
+104 
-119 PIVEF
+119 
-124 RKECR
+124 
-129 LFAEKWI
+129 FA
-136 EVHKG
+136 
-141 QFKRLGVVGDWENY
+141 
-155 YSTMSF
+155 
-161 DAEAQIVREL
+161 
-171 GKFLKEGSL
+171 
-180 YRGFKPV
+180 
-187 LWSTVEKTALA
+187 
-198 DAEVERVL
+198 AEVERVL

-224 QTKFVLSKALKQ
+224 QTKFVLAKALKQ

-287 WADTEVD
+287 WASKEVD
-294 GPRENLNPLLDLIL
+294 GPRENLHPLLDLIIE
-308 DHVKPAKF
+308 HVKPAELDKT
-316 EKEKPFAMLST
+316 KPFAMLST

-336 RSLVGRITQGTAKA
+336 RSLVGRISQGTAKA
-350 NQSIKAINL
+350 NQPIKAINL
-359 NGEKVDEGKLTK
+359 KGEKVDEGKLTK

-380 VPIEVGE
+380 VPIEIGE
-387 AGDIVVIAGLENAN
+387 AGDIVVIAGLEKAN
-401 VADTICDLDVNEPIS
+401 VADTICDPELNEPIS

-426 ITITV
+426 ITISV
-431 NTSPLAGKEGKKLT
+431 NSSPLAGTEGKKLT

-450 DRLLQEAQNNVGI
+450 DRLVNEAQNNVGI
-463 TFAENNGNDSFVV
+463 SFSQNTNVDSFVI

-504 VLYQT
+504 VLYQQ
-509 DESGKKLEPIEE
+509 DENGNKLEPIEE
-521 ITMDLDEEYSSKVID
+521 ITVDLDEEFSSKIID
-536 SMNRRKGKLID
+536 SMNRRKGKLLD

-577 TKGNGV
+577 TKGTGV
-583 INRIFHSYGPFEGE
+583 INRIFHGYGKFEGE
-597 MEGRRNGA
+597 MDGRKNGA
-605 LIAMEQGK
+605 LISMATGK

-636 YPGMIVGLSPK
+636 YEGMIVGLTPK
-647 PGDMIINVMKGKK
+647 PGDMIINVMKGKQ

-673 VLTPVRKMSIA
+673 VLTPVRQMSIA

-696 EITPESCRLRKSI
+696 EITPKSLRLRKAI
-709 LDPHERKRSEKS
+709 LNPHDRKKNEKS
-721 GAAA
+721 ATPL

>member
-1 MSNSQ
+1 MSNN
-6 INLPKTAFS
+6 IRNITIIAHVDHGKTTMIDNL
-15 MKANLPAR
+15 MKQSGSFRENEVVDERLMDSGELEKERGITILAKPAS
-23 EPEILEYWQKINLYR
+23 IDWQGSR
-38 ELRNSSKGKEKF
+38 
-50 VLHDGPPYANG
+50 V
-61 NIHMGTALNKILKD
+61 NIIDT
-75 IIVKFHQMDGKDSIY
+75 
-90 VPGWDCHGLPIEWK
+90 PGHRD
-104 IEEQYKKNKKNKNDV
+104 
-119 PIVEF
+119 
-124 RKECR
+124 
-129 LFAEKWI
+129 FA
-136 EVHKG
+136 
-141 QFKRLGVVGDWENY
+141 
-155 YSTMSF
+155 
-161 DAEAQIVREL
+161 
-171 GKFLKEGSL
+171 
-180 YRGFKPV
+180 
-187 LWSTVEKTALA
+187 
-198 DAEVERVL
+198 AEVERVL

-224 QTKFVLSKALKQ
+224 QTKFVLAKALKQ

-287 WADTEVD
+287 WADKEVD
-294 GPRENLNPLLDLIL
+294 GPRENLHPLLDLIM
-308 DHVKPAKF
+308 DHVKPAELDKT
-316 EKEKPFAMLST
+316 KPFAMLST

-336 RSLVGRITQGTAKA
+336 RSLVGRISQGTAKA
-350 NQSIKAINL
+350 NQPIKAINL
-359 NGEKVDEGKLTK
+359 KGEKVDEGKLTK

-387 AGDIVVIAGLENAN
+387 AGDIVVIAGLEKAN
-401 VADTICDLDVNEPIS
+401 VADTICDPEVNDPIP

-426 ITITV
+426 ITISV
-431 NTSPLAGKEGKKLT
+431 NSSPLAGTEGKKLT

-450 DRLLQEAQNNVGI
+450 DRLVTEAQNNVGI
-463 TFAENNGNDSFVV
+463 TFSQNANVDSFII

-504 VLYQT
+504 VLYKK
-509 DESGKKLEPIEE
+509 DENGNKLEPIEE
-521 ITMDLDEEYSSKVID
+521 ITVDLDEEFSSKIID
-536 SMNRRKGKLID
+536 SMNRRKGKLLD

-577 TKGNGV
+577 TKGTGV
-583 INRIFHSYGPFEGE
+583 INRLFHGYGKFEGE
-597 MEGRRNGA
+597 MDGRKNGA
-605 LIAMEQGK
+605 LISMATGK

-636 YPGMIVGLSPK
+636 YEGMIVGLAPK
-647 PGDMIINVMKGKK
+647 PGDMIINVMKGKQ

-673 VLTPVRKMSIA
+673 VLTPVRQMSIA

-696 EITPESCRLRKSI
+696 EITPKSLRLRKAI
-709 LDPHERKRSEKS
+709 LNPNDRKKNEKS
-721 GAAA
+721 STPL

>member
-1 MSNSQ
+1 MIDNLMKQSGSFRDNEIIDERLMDSGELEKERGITILAKPAS
-6 INLPKTAFS
+6 IN
-15 MKANLPAR
+15 
-23 EPEILEYWQKINLYR
+23 W
-38 ELRNSSKGKEKF
+38 
-50 VLHDGPPYANG
+50 
-61 NIHMGTALNKILKD
+61 
-75 IIVKFHQMDGKDSIY
+75 KDSRVNIIDT
-90 VPGWDCHGLPIEWK
+90 PGHRD
-104 IEEQYKKNKKNKNDV
+104 
-119 PIVEF
+119 
-124 RKECR
+124 
-129 LFAEKWI
+129 FA
-136 EVHKG
+136 
-141 QFKRLGVVGDWENY
+141 
-155 YSTMSF
+155 
-161 DAEAQIVREL
+161 
-171 GKFLKEGSL
+171 
-180 YRGFKPV
+180 
-187 LWSTVEKTALA
+187 
-198 DAEVERVL
+198 AEVERVL

-224 QTKFVLSKALKQ
+224 QTKFVLAKALKQ

-287 WADTEVD
+287 WASKEVD
-294 GPRENLNPLLDLIL
+294 GPRENLHPLLDLIL
-308 DHVKPAKF
+308 KHVKPAELDKD
-316 EKEKPFAMLST
+316 KPFAMLST

-336 RSLVGRITQGTAKA
+336 RSLVGRISQGTAKA
-350 NQSIKAINL
+350 NQPIKAINL
-359 NGEKVDEGKLTK
+359 KGEKVDEGKLTK

-387 AGDIVVIAGLENAN
+387 AGDIVVIAGLEKAN
-401 VADTICDLDVNEPIS
+401 VADTICDPELNDPIP

-426 ITITV
+426 ITISV
-431 NTSPLAGKEGKKLT
+431 NSSPLAGTEGKKLT

-450 DRLLQEAQNNVGI
+450 DRLISEAQNNVGI
-463 TFAENNGNDSFVV
+463 TFSQNTNVDSFVI

-504 VLYQT
+504 VLFQK
-509 DESGKKLEPIEE
+509 DEAGNKLEPIEE
-521 ITMDLDEEYSSKVID
+521 ITVDLDEEFSSKIID
-536 SMNRRKGKLID
+536 SMNRRKGKLLD
-547 LKDTGKDKKRLIFHA
+547 LKDTGKDKKRLVFHA

-577 TKGNGV
+577 TKGTGV
-583 INRIFHSYGPFEGE
+583 INRIFHGYGKFEGE
-597 MEGRRNGA
+597 MDGRKNGA
-605 LIAMEQGK
+605 LISMSTGK

-636 YPGMIVGLSPK
+636 YEGMIVGLTPK
-647 PGDMIINVMKGKK
+647 PGDMIINVMKGKQ

-673 VLTPVRKMSIA
+673 VLIPVRQMSIA

-696 EITPESCRLRKSI
+696 EIS
-709 LDPHERKRSEKS
+709 
-721 GAAA
+721 

>member
-1 MSNSQ
+1 MSNNIRNITIIAHVDHGKTTMIDNLMKQSGSFRDNEVVDERLMDSGELEKERGITILAKPAS
-6 INLPKTAFS
+6 IN
-15 MKANLPAR
+15 
-23 EPEILEYWQKINLYR
+23 WQDSR
-38 ELRNSSKGKEKF
+38 
-50 VLHDGPPYANG
+50 V
-61 NIHMGTALNKILKD
+61 NIIDT
-75 IIVKFHQMDGKDSIY
+75 
-90 VPGWDCHGLPIEWK
+90 PGHRD
-104 IEEQYKKNKKNKNDV
+104 
-119 PIVEF
+119 
-124 RKECR
+124 
-129 LFAEKWI
+129 FA
-136 EVHKG
+136 
-141 QFKRLGVVGDWENY
+141 
-155 YSTMSF
+155 
-161 DAEAQIVREL
+161 
-171 GKFLKEGSL
+171 
-180 YRGFKPV
+180 
-187 LWSTVEKTALA
+187 
-198 DAEVERVL
+198 AEVERVL

-224 QTKFVLSKALKQ
+224 QTKFVLAKALKQ

-287 WADTEVD
+287 WASKEVD
-294 GPRENLNPLLDLIL
+294 GPRENLHPLLDLIIE
-308 DHVKPAKF
+308 HVKPAELDKS
-316 EKEKPFAMLST
+316 KPFAMLST

-336 RSLVGRITQGTAKA
+336 RSLVGRISQGTAKA
-350 NQSIKAINL
+350 NQPIKAINL
-359 NGEKVDEGKLTK
+359 KGEKVDEGKLTK

-380 VPIEVGE
+380 VPIEIGE
-387 AGDIVVIAGLENAN
+387 AGDIVVIAGLEKAN
-401 VADTICDLDVNEPIS
+401 VADTICDPELNDPIP

-431 NTSPLAGKEGKKLT
+431 NSSPLAGTEGKKLT

-450 DRLLQEAQNNVGI
+450 DRLVSEAQNNVGI
-463 TFAENNGNDSFVV
+463 TFSQNANVDSFVI

-504 VLYQT
+504 VLYQK
-509 DESGKKLEPIEE
+509 DEAGNKLEPIEE
-521 ITMDLDEEYSSKVID
+521 ITVDLDEEYSSKIID
-536 SMNRRKGKLID
+536 SMNRRKGKLLD
-547 LKDTGKDKKRLIFHA
+547 LKDTGKDKKRLVFHA

-577 TKGNGV
+577 TKGTGV
-583 INRIFHSYGPFEGE
+583 INRIFHGYGKFEGE
-597 MEGRRNGA
+597 MDGRKNGA
-605 LIAMEQGK
+605 LISMSTGK

-636 YPGMIVGLSPK
+636 YEGMIVGLTPK
-647 PGDMIINVMKGKK
+647 PGDMIINVMKGKQ

-673 VLTPVRKMSIA
+673 VLTPVRQMSIA

-696 EITPESCRLRKSI
+696 EITPKSLRLRKAI
-709 LDPHERKRSEKS
+709 LNPHERKRSEKS
-721 GAAA
+721 GTAA